1 MTITIQGAGY
11 SVRRAEDVPPVPCP
25 CGQSTRIVTAA
36 DGLGC
41 SFHITEIFD
50 SVRHYHQNCSEIY
63 FILDGRGQMELN
75 GDCVEVSQGTVV
87 TISPG
92 TRHRLVS
99 EAGIRTIVFGVP
111 AFDPDDEH
119 FD

>member
-1 MTITIQGAGY
+1 MSTATAAAGY
-11 SVRRAEDVPPVPCP
+11 SIRRTEDAPTVPCP

-41 SFHITEIFD
+41 SLHVTEIFD
-50 SVRHYHQNCSEIY
+50 SVRHYHRKCAEVY
-63 FILDGRGQMELN
+63 YILTGFGRMELN
-75 GDCVEVSQGTVV
+75 DDEVDVEPGMVI
-87 TISPG
+87 TIAAG
-92 TRHRLVS
+92 TRHRLTS

-111 AFDPDDEH
+111 AFDPADEY